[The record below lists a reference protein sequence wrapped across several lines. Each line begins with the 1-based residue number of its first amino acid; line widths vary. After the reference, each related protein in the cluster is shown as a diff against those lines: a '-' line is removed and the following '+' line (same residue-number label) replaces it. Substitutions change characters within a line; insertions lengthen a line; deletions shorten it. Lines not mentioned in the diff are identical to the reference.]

1 MRLGSPP
8 QVRARLQVGR
18 LGAVRMLRV
27 TIKVF
32 SLTTCQRILIALLF
46 VSGPPAIA
54 ATITLTPQNGDTPAV
69 VAVQGVLRDEDIGE
83 FRFKVAKLSTAVVT
97 LESDGGSLL
106 AGIRIGEFIRLRGFV
121 TVVPNGARCAS
132 ACAIAWLGGAQRFM
146 GEQSLIGFHAAY
158 RKETTGA
165 SESGMGNAV
174 LGAYLNSI
182 GLSEA
187 AVAYVTMAAPN
198 SMTWLTLEEAAKYG
212 IDVRP
217 LSTAALPPQP
227 RRATTATTTTTIP
240 VDTHGLLRTWSCSGI
255 STQSAEGYNT
265 IQAGFNRTIYIKK
278 FDGRYYWAEGEAYFR
293 PPSNVRLLSDTKQIY
308 KAKFWFDGD
317 KLYGREYWSSDPA
330 KSQILDALTAQL
342 FTLKENVMVTDHVIH
357 ITFQGV
363 ERTHRNSERCAK

>member
-1 MRLGSPP
+1 M
-8 QVRARLQVGR
+8 Q
-18 LGAVRMLRV
+18 
-27 TIKVF
+27 
-32 SLTTCQRILIALLF
+32 ILIVLLL
-46 VSGPPAIA
+46 VWAAPATA
-54 ATITLTPQNGDTPAV
+54 ATVTVGPQNGDTPTM
-69 VAVQGVLRDEDIGE
+69 VAVKGALRDEDIGD
-83 FRFKVAKLSTAVVT
+83 FQFKVSKLSSAFVT

-106 AGIRIGEFIRLRGFV
+106 AGIRIGETIRLRGFV

-132 ACAIAWLGGAQRFM
+132 ACATAWLGGVRRFM
-146 GEQSLIGFHAAY
+146 GEQARIGFHAAY
-158 RKETTGA
+158 RSDTT

-174 LGAYLNSI
+174 LGAYLDSI
-182 GLSEA
+182 GLSQA

-198 SMTWLTLEEAAKYG
+198 SMTWLTIEEAARYG

-240 VDTHGLLRTWSCSGI
+240 VDTHGLLGTWSCSGI
-255 STQSAEGYNT
+255 STQWAEGYNS
-265 IQAGFNRTIYIKK
+265 IQAGVNRTIYIKK
-278 FDGRYYWAEGEAYFR
+278 FDGRYYWAEGEIYFR
-293 PPSNVRLLSDTKQIY
+293 VAGNAPILNDTKQIY

-357 ITFQGV
+357 ISFQGL

>member
-1 MRLGSPP
+1 
-8 QVRARLQVGR
+8 
-18 LGAVRMLRV
+18 MLRV
-27 TIKVF
+27 TIKIF
-32 SLTTCQRILIALLF
+32 SLTTCQRFLIALLF
-46 VSGPPAIA
+46 VSGAPAIA
-54 ATITLTPQNGDTPAV
+54 ATITVTPQTGDKPAV
-69 VAVQGVLRDEDIGE
+69 VAVQGDLRDEDIDD
-83 FRFKVAKLSTAVVT
+83 FRFKVAKFSTAVVA
-97 LESDGGSLL
+97 LDSDGGSLL
-106 AGIRIGEFIRLRGFV
+106 AGIRIGEIIRLKGFV
-121 TVVPNGARCAS
+121 TMVANGARCAS
-132 ACAIAWLGGAQRFM
+132 ACATAWLGGVRRFM
-146 GEQSLIGFHAAY
+146 GEQALIGFHAAY
-158 RKETTGA
+158 RKEPTGT

-187 AVAYVTMAAPN
+187 AVAYVTMAAPK

-240 VDTHGLLRTWSCSGI
+240 VDTHGLLGTWSCSGI
-255 STQSAEGYNT
+255 STQWAEGYNS
-265 IQAGFNRTIYIKK
+265 IQAGVNRTIYIKK
-278 FDGRYYWAEGEAYFR
+278 FDGRYYWAEGEIYFR
-293 PPSNVRLLSDTKQIY
+293 VAGNAPILNDTKQIY

-357 ITFQGV
+357 ISFQGL